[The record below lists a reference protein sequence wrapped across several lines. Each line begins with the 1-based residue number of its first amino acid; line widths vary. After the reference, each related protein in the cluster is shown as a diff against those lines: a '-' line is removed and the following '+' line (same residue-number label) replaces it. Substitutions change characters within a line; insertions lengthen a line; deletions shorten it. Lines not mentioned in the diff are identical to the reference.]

1 MASGPFPRFR
11 HVAPCGRP
19 GGVLGGWRL
28 GLWTAFC
35 GLRARLLVPVAGLAA
50 LRVAAG
56 RRLARFA
63 LLTRVLG
70 SSRLRR
76 FGSGRF
82 RTRTPGRLLGVA
94 LVVRGVRVCVG
105 WFAGALRVR
114 RLAIPLH
121 ASLAIISVR
130 SRALARRVFFRL
142 ARCGF
147 GRAFARRPLWGV
159 ARFAGAVRLL
169 LARVRV
175 GLWGLFRVGTG
186 RGLRPRTG
194 AIGPLGRFGVF
205 VAGFG
210 FCVRF
215 VRCALRLTLGR
226 VASLGI

>member
-1 MASGPFPRFR
+1 MASGPFSRFR

-28 GLWTAFC
+28 GLWTAFR

-63 LLTRVLG
+63 AGRRLARFALLTRALG

-147 GRAFARRPLWGV
+147 GRAFARRSLWGV

-169 LARVRV
+169 LARVCV

-210 FCVRF
+210 F
-215 VRCALRLTLGR
+215 
-226 VASLGI
+226 